1 MTLVVLCCVPLNETA
16 SVALLQNRHVLK
28 TVHTSFLSLFQLDIN
43 SIVDKDIQ
51 VEVTHTWL
59 FLLSRT
65 IFPSY
70 NAHTYLFF

>member
-1 MTLVVLCCVPLNETA
+1 M
-16 SVALLQNRHVLK
+16 LK

-70 NAHTYLFF
+70 NAHMYLFF

>member
-1 MTLVVLCCVPLNETA
+1 MTLVVLCSSQWNSL
-16 SVALLQNRHVLK
+16 SIALLQNRHVLK